1 LFDAVSVRVHLN
13 KDNKVAYIALPQWD
27 PLQLLD
33 RHKNMGIASIYGS
46 ACKNTQMLPK
56 PHKTE
61 VACVAA
67 GNCQWVYD
75 EDNATVNLK
84 TSTDANKFPGVTR
97 WTGTAADRML
107 FFGDGGIDATE
118 LEGKKLLKFL
128 LDHIDHRTKFSD
140 SRLTTIAADTKADW
154 ENVEYSRRRRLVEVA
169 YYSFIGFN
177 MLLMCCLLV
186 GISFA
191 YHVGTH
197 EVNHE
202 PIRW

>member
-33 RHKNMGIASIYGS
+33 RHKNIGIASIDGY
-46 ACKNTQMLPK
+46 N
-56 PHKTE
+56 
-61 VACVAA
+61 
-67 GNCQWVYD
+67 
-75 EDNATVNLK
+75 EDKATVNLK

-97 WTGTAADRML
+97 ITGTAADRML
-107 FFGDGGIDATE
+107 FLGCLEAHCQAECGKDGVCDK
-118 LEGKKLLKFL
+118 EGKCSKCGAEWIPSGLGGNQLLKFL
-128 LDHIDHRTKFSD
+128 VDHLDRNTTKFSD
-140 SRLTTIAADTKADW
+140 DRLEKIAADTKADW
-154 ENVEYSRRRRLVEVA
+154 ETVEYSRRRRLVEVA